1 MKSIS
6 FKNIKRF
13 TEFPEFKFG
22 DITILVGANNAGKST
37 FAKIVDFAADS
48 LKNMKENPDMGV
60 YCSGL
65 HVLPL
70 INIESFG
77 DYDRMHNKANDLFM
91 ELNINIGN
99 NKFIKIPHRFSV
111 NIMFEKGEKDDQLIK
126 IKRIQIDDFELLLR
140 FCLTE
145 EKAEVKWVNIENE
158 SIIFDEDPIYHWNI
172 ENFNEKYNN
181 WGRTIDNFIFYS
193 LKQLREMPDSD
204 RLEYGGVIEAD
215 IERNSNDRAKRLVE
229 VYNRNESFTHKITI
243 SKDSCTDGMMDNSLT
258 FHTLP
263 AIIEH
268 LFGNYMNYYSYLH
281 HNLPK
286 SVSIASRV
294 KEFAMALEEEIKSLQ
309 TLKLP
314 IHSLEKTPAFIQSHP
329 LYSLISKFLKI
340 EKEIFSKRQNL
351 LYGKSPKLFGD
362 LFKELLNYLDIATD
376 YRIYKIGGQVYTFE
390 IFDKGNN
397 WIYLSDIGSGAV
409 RLIEIILFVITAPR
423 GSILF
428 IEEPEQNL
436 HPKLQSKL
444 ADLFLKIKQSLGH
457 QIIVETHSEY
467 FVRRTQVLVAKQN
480 YSEED
485 LAEKNPFK
493 VYYFPSEGLPYDM
506 KYQNNGCFEEK
517 FGKGFFDEAANLA
530 FDIL

>member
-13 TEFPEFKFG
+13 TEFPEFKFS
-22 DITILVGANNAGKST
+22 DITILVGANNVGKST
-37 FAKIVDFAADS
+37 FAKIVDFAADG
-48 LKNMKENPDMGV
+48 LKNMKKNPDMGKFAG
-60 YCSGL
+60 GL
-65 HVLPL
+65 HILPL

-91 ELNINIGN
+91 ELSINLGNNKIIKTPHRFNINI
-99 NKFIKIPHRFSV
+99 I
-111 NIMFEKGEKDDQLIK
+111 FEKGEKEDQLLK
-126 IKRIQIDDFELLLR
+126 IRQIQIDDFELTLR
-140 FCLTE
+140 FCVTKE
-145 EKAEVKWVNIENE
+145 NAVVEWVDIEND
-158 SIIFDEDPIYHWNI
+158 SIIDDKEPFYHWNI
-172 ENFNEKYNN
+172 ENFNEKFKRR
-181 WGRTIDNFIFYS
+181 GRTIDNFIFYS
-193 LKQLREMPDSD
+193 KKKLREMPDSEHS
-204 RLEYGGVIEAD
+204 EYGSVIKAD
-215 IERNSNDRAKRLVE
+215 IERNSYARAERI
-229 VYNRNESFTHKITI
+229 NEAFNMNECFTHKIVV
-243 SKDSCTDGMMDNSLT
+243 SRDGCTDGIMDNSLT
-258 FHTLP
+258 FLTLP
-263 AIIEH
+263 GLLEH
-268 LFGNYMNYYSYLH
+268 LFGNYMLYYSYLNK
-281 HNLPK
+281 NLPK
-286 SVSIASRV
+286 STSITSRV
-294 KEFAMALEEEIKSLQ
+294 KESAMSLEDEIKDLK

-314 IHSLEKTPAFIQSHP
+314 IHSLEKTPAFIQTHP
-329 LYSLISKFLKI
+329 LYNLISQFLKI
-340 EKEIFSKRQNL
+340 EKEIFSERQNT

-362 LFKELLNYLDIATD
+362 LFKELLNDLDIATD
-376 YRIYKIGGQVYTFE
+376 YRIKIIGGQVYTFE
-390 IFDKGNN
+390 IQDKNYN
-397 WIYLSDIGSGAV
+397 WIYLSDIGSGAL
-409 RLIEIILFVITAPR
+409 RLIEIILFVLTAPG

-444 ADLFLKIKQSLGH
+444 ADFFLKIKQSLGH

-493 VYYFPSEGLPYDM
+493 IYYFPTDGLPYDM